1 LSKKIKKTYI
11 SNSVSCEG
19 QVDANNVENMDDE
32 LINGKNFSH
41 VQVQN
46 NDPDFFFLNDERINK
61 ISTNL

>member
-1 LSKKIKKTYI
+1 
-11 SNSVSCEG
+11 
-19 QVDANNVENMDDE
+19 MDDE
-32 LINGKNFSH
+32 LIDLNGKNFSH